1 MQAGCGLTLCRD
13 ICFPNCLIEVLPCAI
28 EIIEAPRSCN
38 WNNLI
43 GLYVRYFSTM
53 ALFTANQQSMMVILC
68 CFDDEI
74 NFNFELN
81 TDDFT
86 HKIKM
91 RKIYSIQFYID
102 FAWSRLVDSWWLRW
116 WYDCPDLIPTGKP
129 HGTAPSP
136 GILKPLKR
144 PSITTEWLKLKKGS
158 CNLLRDGWDLED
170 KVTGKYFLYVEV
182 NPKYLPQL

>member
-1 MQAGCGLTLCRD
+1 
-13 ICFPNCLIEVLPCAI
+13 
-28 EIIEAPRSCN
+28 
-38 WNNLI
+38 
-43 GLYVRYFSTM
+43 M

-102 FAWSRLVDSWWLRW
+102 FA
-116 WYDCPDLIPTGKP
+116 
-129 HGTAPSP
+129 
-136 GILKPLKR
+136 
-144 PSITTEWLKLKKGS
+144 
-158 CNLLRDGWDLED
+158 
-170 KVTGKYFLYVEV
+170 
-182 NPKYLPQL
+182 